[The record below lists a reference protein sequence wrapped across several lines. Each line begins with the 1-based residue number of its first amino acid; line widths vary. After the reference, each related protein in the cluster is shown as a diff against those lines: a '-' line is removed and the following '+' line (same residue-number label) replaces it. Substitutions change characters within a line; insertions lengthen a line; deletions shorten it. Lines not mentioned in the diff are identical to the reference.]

1 MKKFDKIKKE
11 FLDFLKYDKGFSNQT
26 IVNYNRDLI
35 KFEDFLVNNSINFKK
50 IVKND
55 IFDFQNLLSDKIGT
69 RSFSRILSCLRTFYK
84 FLLSEQVVTEQ
95 EFEVVKKYPLPKLQ
109 KKIPSF
115 LNENDI
121 NQILDKIENSNKS
134 KFKKLMEK
142 NIILLFFVTGLRL
155 VEMQNITLKDID
167 FHSKSI
173 KILGKGSKERLVR
186 FNQDSKK
193 LILHYLKKL
202 NKYPLRKSNLNDKLI
217 VDEKNNNLSRNQI
230 QYIVM
235 NNLRGTPKINSFGP
249 HTLRHSFATHLI
261 EKDVDIE
268 TIRKLLGHESINS
281 TQIYSHVSLNK
292 LHDVIKKAHPHG
304 MKSDD

>member
-186 FNQDSKK
+186 F
-193 LILHYLKKL
+193 
-202 NKYPLRKSNLNDKLI
+202 
-217 VDEKNNNLSRNQI
+217 
-230 QYIVM
+230 
-235 NNLRGTPKINSFGP
+235 
-249 HTLRHSFATHLI
+249 
-261 EKDVDIE
+261 
-268 TIRKLLGHESINS
+268 
-281 TQIYSHVSLNK
+281 
-292 LHDVIKKAHPHG
+292 IK
-304 MKSDD
+304 